1 VLYFLII
8 SILSCAQIPQAQ
20 PDWTVRPDNPNL
32 TYSGR
37 WDFTNHQAPWCDW
50 QGASI
55 SMNFN
60 GTGIGIAL
68 DPGTRENWYRAILD
82 YDIENSIKFSVSPG
96 GIRKT
101 ILFNSLTPGQH
112 HIRVVKETRFGN
124 ETTFLGFGGVNG
136 IGITAPPPPP
146 NYKIEFYGDSNLAG
160 YSLEH
165 EENNSDNQ
173 YRGCELT
180 YAGIVARRFNAEY
193 HNISVSG
200 ETISGMNSRFDQMK
214 YASNNPVWDFNRY
227 NPDLVV
233 VNLGAN
239 DVWKPVS
246 WIRADYNDFLDDLR
260 QVHPNAHIMLFNAFG
275 WDFNETANYISDVIT
290 NRNDSNMSAATF
302 PWLFEQWHGCETDHA
317 GMAEYLAQHI
327 ETELGWS
334 PQQSDIVSGFGQNG
348 DVANGSF
355 EEIAPFGGFGWR
367 YAAHRSNV
375 QRIEN
380 NNYAHEG
387 DYFIILNNGGSI
399 QQPNPASNGQ
409 HIEVEVWLRGATN
422 NDVAEITIDFRNQEM
437 YTSPLQTQ
445 TWSRLLT
452 TSWTKHTFNTTAPT
466 NNSTPVFHTRLTIR
480 AANQCRIGVDKVSM
494 STQ

>member
-1 VLYFLII
+1 
-8 SILSCAQIPQAQ
+8 
-20 PDWTVRPDNPNL
+20 
-32 TYSGR
+32 
-37 WDFTNHQAPWCDW
+37 
-50 QGASI
+50 
-55 SMNFN
+55 
-60 GTGIGIAL
+60 
-68 DPGTRENWYRAILD
+68 
-82 YDIENSIKFSVSPG
+82 
-96 GIRKT
+96 
-101 ILFNSLTPGQH
+101 
-112 HIRVVKETRFGN
+112 
-124 ETTFLGFGGVNG
+124 
-136 IGITAPPPPP
+136 
-146 NYKIEFYGDSNLAG
+146 
-160 YSLEH
+160 
-165 EENNSDNQ
+165 
-173 YRGCELT
+173 
-180 YAGIVARRFNAEY
+180 
-193 HNISVSG
+193 
-200 ETISGMNSRFDQMK
+200 MK

-334 PQQSDIVSGFGQNG
+334 PQQSDVVSGFGQNG